1 MVDRRVV
8 RSQFD
13 MTESCQRFHFT
24 SMYASQHIN
33 ALELLDLIRK
43 SIVTVGLCV
52 IVVIVK
58 SEMHRE
64 KNKTAANQLVCFS
77 LSS

>member
-1 MVDRRVV
+1 MVDRGVV

-13 MTESCQRFHFT
+13 MTESFQRFHFT
-24 SMYASQHIN
+24 SMYATQHPK
-33 ALELLDLIRK
+33 ALDLLDLIVK

-58 SEMHRE
+58 SEMHRK

>member
-13 MTESCQRFHFT
+13 MTESFQRFHFIY
-24 SMYASQHIN
+24 MYASQHIN

-58 SEMHRE
+58 SEMHRK